1 MKRLILSLLF
11 LCAAGAAAAQN
22 YIVVDSEKIFKS
34 LADYNDAIARLDAMG
49 EQEQKNVDAKFAQVE
64 TLYNNYMRI
73 KHTLSATA
81 QQAQEEQ
88 ILQREQE
95 AQKYQESVFG
105 TEGTL
110 MKKRIELIQP
120 IQKRVFAAIES
131 YAKAAGADLVL
142 DSASNPTLLYRSAAV
157 DKTQEIINALK

>member
-22 YIVVDSEKIFKS
+22 YIVVNSEKIFKS
-34 LADYNDAIARLDAMG
+34 QTDYNEALARIDEMG
-49 EQEQKNVDAKFAQVE
+49 EQEQKNVDARFAQTE
-64 TLYNNYMRI
+64 ALYNNYMRI
-73 KHTLSATA
+73 KHTLSDSAR
-81 QQAQEEQ
+81 QAHEQQ
-88 ILQREQE
+88 ILQSEQE
-95 AQKYQESVFG
+95 AQKYQEAVFG

-131 YAKAAGADLVL
+131 FAKAAGADLVL
-142 DSASNPTLLYRSAAV
+142 DSASNPTLLYCSEGV
-157 DKTQEIINALK
+157 DKTQEIIDALK